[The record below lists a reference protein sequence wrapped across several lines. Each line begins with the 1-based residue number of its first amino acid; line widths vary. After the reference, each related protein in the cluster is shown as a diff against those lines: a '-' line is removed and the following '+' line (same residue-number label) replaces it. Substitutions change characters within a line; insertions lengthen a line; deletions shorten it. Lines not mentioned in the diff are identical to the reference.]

1 MHNHQAKRYDR
12 RPFSRSMGFGRKQNQ
27 HASFDPSRFI
37 HTAAEPVVET
47 YTPTHSFA
55 DFAFGPK
62 LEANIKARGYSAPT
76 PIQDQA
82 IGHILKGN
90 DLIGIAQTGT
100 GKTAAFLLPLLWR
113 YEQHLTK
120 KVLILAPTRE
130 LATQIAD
137 ELVQFS
143 RGMNIAHAVC
153 IGGVSMMGQ
162 IQSLRRNPVFVIG
175 TPGRLLDLERGH
187 HLRFS
192 DFSTLVADE
201 VDRMLDMG
209 FLDTVKSIIFKIPAS
224 RQSLFFS
231 ATVPP
236 EVSRIMQTF
245 LRDPITVSIKAQSAA
260 DTVNQE
266 VIHLHGRKKVDV
278 LHDLLIKP
286 GYEKVLL
293 FGRTKWGIDKL
304 SKELE
309 LRGFSVAAIHGN
321 KRQNKRQ
328 QALDAFR
335 NNRVQVLLATDI
347 ASRGLDIDQV
357 THVIN
362 YDLPQS
368 REDYIHRIGRT
379 GRADHSGNAI
389 TFVE

>member
-1 MHNHQAKRYDR
+1 
-12 RPFSRSMGFGRKQNQ
+12 MGFGRKPRQQ
-27 HASFDPSRFI
+27 ATFDPSRFI
-37 HTAAEPVVET
+37 HTAEEKVQES
-47 YTPTHSFA
+47 YTARHTFA
-55 DFAFGPK
+55 DFSLGEK
-62 LEANIKARGYSAPT
+62 LEHNIQSRGYSTPT
-76 PIQDQA
+76 PIQDQS
-82 IGHILKGN
+82 IDHILKGK

-113 YEQHLTK
+113 LQQHLTK
-120 KVLILAPTRE
+120 KILILAPTRE
-130 LATQIAD
+130 LATQIAS
-137 ELVQFS
+137 ELAIFS
-143 RGMNIAHAVC
+143 RGMNVPYAVC
-153 IGGVSMMGQ
+153 IGGVSMVGQ

-175 TPGRLLDLERGH
+175 TPGRLLDLERERY
-187 HLRFS
+187 LRFS
-192 DFSTLVADE
+192 EFTTLVADE

-209 FLDTVKSIIFKIPAS
+209 FLDTVKSIIAKIPPT

-236 EVSRIMQTF
+236 EVSRIMQAF
-245 LRDPITVSIKAQSAA
+245 LRDPVTVSIKAQSAA

-266 VIHLHGRKKVDV
+266 VIHVKGRKKVDV
-278 LHDLLIKP
+278 LHDLLLQP

-304 SKELE
+304 AKELE

-321 KRQNKRQ
+321 KRQTKRQ
-328 QALDAFR
+328 QALDAFKQ
-335 NNRVQVLLATDI
+335 NRVQVLLATDI

-368 REDYIHRIGRT
+368 QEDYIHRIGRT
-379 GRADHSGNAI
+379 GRAQHCGNAI
-389 TFVE
+389 TFVD